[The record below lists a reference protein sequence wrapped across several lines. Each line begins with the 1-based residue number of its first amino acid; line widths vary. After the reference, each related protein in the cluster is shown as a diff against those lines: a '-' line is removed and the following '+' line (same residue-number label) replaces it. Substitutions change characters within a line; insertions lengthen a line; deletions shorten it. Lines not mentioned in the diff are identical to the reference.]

1 MPAGAPWRVLQRML
15 RRLPVAPS
23 PRAVAT
29 GRRRLERIMLHALQV
44 REVVLPSGL
53 KRIGRIAEKAVLAN
67 ASSHTG
73 ASRNPCAHGDRA
85 DAHGGALD
93 CQGMC
98 HTVLDVVRTR
108 LPPHQ
113 LAL

>member
-1 MPAGAPWRVLQRML
+1 MPAGAPWRVRQRML
-15 RRLPVAPS
+15 RRLLW
-23 PRAVAT
+23 
-29 GRRRLERIMLHALQV
+29 RRRHGQSRASRLLERIMLHALQV

-67 ASSHTG
+67 ASSHIG

-113 LAL
+113 LAV